1 MKTILQIT
9 KKDNTI
15 KEITD
20 LPPELRENPQE
31 WLYQFELSNRNNL
44 NKEDW
49 KQMILFNENGI
60 VGFIQNI

>member
-9 KKDNTI
+9 KKDNTT

-44 NKEDW
+44 NKEGW
-49 KQMILFNENGI
+49 KQMALFNENGI
-60 VGFIQNI
+60 VGLIQNI